1 MTSEATTR
9 ACYIF
14 ELVWVCCCRR
24 LFRPPAPGRCAPSQ
38 RGNYVAW
45 PALLMTSVGA
55 PSEIERPLR
64 CSYCS
69 TKFSSCRRSIF
80 PSRVFSANAKFLQFV
95 TATPEPKLPPPVAF
109 AWLSDGR
116 RAVSLPASAL
126 SVRLW
131 RRSLAP
137 SLADR

>member
-95 TATPEPKLPPPVAF
+95 TATPEPKPPPPVAF

-116 RAVSLPASAL
+116 TARSQFTCLGFVRSTLAALP
-126 SVRLW
+126 
-131 RRSLAP
+131 RSLA
-137 SLADR
+137 R